1 MAHQYE
7 AIQDW
12 DGPDFEFMSEEV
24 ADVLKALHLNSLV
37 MGDYLVIVNGVADIT
52 YLGEPYLALQ
62 FAPGARCW
70 SRERDGRASHIL
82 CR

>member
-62 FAPGARCW
+62 LWFNMTSGTNC
-70 SRERDGRASHIL
+70 IK
-82 CR
+82 